1 MLIEIGVGVI
11 AAAAVVLVAFLVPVL
26 IQLRKT
32 TQASTHL
39 LRQMNE
45 DLPLLFKE
53 EGHQMAAED
62 SGFSS
67 GAVAFAFLAGA
78 IIGAGAALLLAPQTG
93 AETRRLLR
101 DYAEKAEE
109 EIRERL
115 PEAKAMLDSAIE
127 KGKDLVE

>member
-1 MLIEIGVGVI
+1 
-11 AAAAVVLVAFLVPVL
+11 
-26 IQLRKT
+26 
-32 TQASTHL
+32 
-39 LRQMNE
+39 
-45 DLPLLFKE
+45 
-53 EGHQMAAED
+53 MAAED

-93 AETRRLLR
+93 AETRRLLK

-127 KGKDLVE
+127 KGKDFVEKGKEFVGEKKSLLSSAMESGREAMKKQRAS

>member
-1 MLIEIGVGVI
+1 MGFSDTKHHQVI
-11 AAAAVVLVAFLVPVL
+11 
-26 IQLRKT
+26 IK
-32 TQASTHL
+32 
-39 LRQMNE
+39 
-45 DLPLLFKE
+45 K
-53 EGHQMAAED
+53 EGHPMAAED

-93 AETRRLLR
+93 AETRKLLR

-127 KGKDLVE
+127 KGKDFVERGKIGRASCRERG

>member
-1 MLIEIGVGVI
+1 
-11 AAAAVVLVAFLVPVL
+11 
-26 IQLRKT
+26 
-32 TQASTHL
+32 
-39 LRQMNE
+39 
-45 DLPLLFKE
+45 
-53 EGHQMAAED
+53 MAGED

-67 GAVAFAFLAGA
+67 GAVAFAFLTGA

-115 PEAKAMLDSAIE
+115 PEAKAMLDSAFE
-127 KGKDLVE
+127 KGKDLVEKSRDLVERGKEFVEKGKEFVDDKKSALSSAMEAGRDAMKKHRAS

>member
-1 MLIEIGVGVI
+1 
-11 AAAAVVLVAFLVPVL
+11 
-26 IQLRKT
+26 
-32 TQASTHL
+32 
-39 LRQMNE
+39 
-45 DLPLLFKE
+45 
-53 EGHQMAAED
+53 MAAED

-127 KGKDLVE
+127 KGKDFIEKGKEFVGEKKSLLSSAMESGREAMKKQRAS

>member
-1 MLIEIGVGVI
+1 
-11 AAAAVVLVAFLVPVL
+11 
-26 IQLRKT
+26 
-32 TQASTHL
+32 
-39 LRQMNE
+39 
-45 DLPLLFKE
+45 
-53 EGHQMAAED
+53 MAAED

-115 PEAKAMLDSAIE
+115 PEAKALLDSAIE
-127 KGKDLVE
+127 KGKDFVERGKEYVEKGKEFVDDKKSALSSAMEAGRDAMKKHRAS

>member
-1 MLIEIGVGVI
+1 MEYSSSNHHHLIIKEVRPM
-11 AAAAVVLVAFLVPVL
+11 A
-26 IQLRKT
+26 T
-32 TQASTHL
+32 
-39 LRQMNE
+39 E
-45 DLPLLFKE
+45 DN
-53 EGHQMAAED
+53 
-62 SGFSS
+62 GFSA

-115 PEAKAMLDSAIE
+115 PEAKALLDSAIE
-127 KGKDLVE
+127 KGKDFVERGKEFVEKGKEFVDDKKSVLSSAMDAGRDAMKKHRAS

>member
-1 MLIEIGVGVI
+1 
-11 AAAAVVLVAFLVPVL
+11 
-26 IQLRKT
+26 
-32 TQASTHL
+32 
-39 LRQMNE
+39 
-45 DLPLLFKE
+45 
-53 EGHQMAAED
+53 MAAED

-93 AETRRLLR
+93 AETRKLLR

-127 KGKDLVE
+127 KGKDLVEKGKDFVEKGKEFVDDQKSLLSSAMDAGRTAMKKQRAS

>member
-1 MLIEIGVGVI
+1 
-11 AAAAVVLVAFLVPVL
+11 
-26 IQLRKT
+26 
-32 TQASTHL
+32 
-39 LRQMNE
+39 
-45 DLPLLFKE
+45 
-53 EGHQMAAED
+53 MAAED
-62 SGFSS
+62 NGFSS

-78 IIGAGAALLLAPQTG
+78 LIGAGAALLVAPQTG

-127 KGKDLVE
+127 KGKDFVERGKEFVDKGKEYVDDKKSVLSSAMEAGRDAMKKHRSS

>member
-1 MLIEIGVGVI
+1 
-11 AAAAVVLVAFLVPVL
+11 
-26 IQLRKT
+26 
-32 TQASTHL
+32 
-39 LRQMNE
+39 
-45 DLPLLFKE
+45 
-53 EGHQMAAED
+53 MAAED

-93 AETRRLLR
+93 AETRKLLR

-127 KGKDLVE
+127 KGKDLVEKGKEFVDDQKSLLSSAMDAGRTAMKKHRAS

>member
-1 MLIEIGVGVI
+1 MGFSDTKHHQVI
-11 AAAAVVLVAFLVPVL
+11 
-26 IQLRKT
+26 IK
-32 TQASTHL
+32 
-39 LRQMNE
+39 
-45 DLPLLFKE
+45 K
-53 EGHQMAAED
+53 EGHPMAAED

-93 AETRRLLR
+93 AETRKLLR

-127 KGKDLVE
+127 KGKDLVEKGKEFVDDQKSLLSSAMDAGRTAMKKHRAS

>member
-1 MLIEIGVGVI
+1 
-11 AAAAVVLVAFLVPVL
+11 
-26 IQLRKT
+26 
-32 TQASTHL
+32 
-39 LRQMNE
+39 
-45 DLPLLFKE
+45 
-53 EGHQMAAED
+53 MAAED
-62 SGFSS
+62 NGFSS

-78 IIGAGAALLLAPQTG
+78 ILGAGAALLLAPQTG

-127 KGKDLVE
+127 KGKEFVEKGKDFVSEKKSTLSSAIETGRDAMKKHRAS

>member
-1 MLIEIGVGVI
+1 MGFSNTKHHQVI
-11 AAAAVVLVAFLVPVL
+11 
-26 IQLRKT
+26 IK
-32 TQASTHL
+32 
-39 LRQMNE
+39 
-45 DLPLLFKE
+45 K
-53 EGHQMAAED
+53 EGHPMAAED

-93 AETRRLLR
+93 AETRRLLK

-127 KGKDLVE
+127 KGKDFIEKGKEFVEKGKEFVGEKKSLLSSAMESGREAMKKQRAS

>member
-1 MLIEIGVGVI
+1 MGFSNTKHHQVI
-11 AAAAVVLVAFLVPVL
+11 
-26 IQLRKT
+26 IK
-32 TQASTHL
+32 
-39 LRQMNE
+39 
-45 DLPLLFKE
+45 K
-53 EGHQMAAED
+53 EGHPMAAED

-127 KGKDLVE
+127 KGKDLVEKGKDFVEKGKEFVDDQKSLLSSAMDAGRTAMKKHRAS

>member
-1 MLIEIGVGVI
+1 
-11 AAAAVVLVAFLVPVL
+11 
-26 IQLRKT
+26 
-32 TQASTHL
+32 
-39 LRQMNE
+39 
-45 DLPLLFKE
+45 
-53 EGHQMAAED
+53 MAAED

-93 AETRRLLR
+93 AETRKLLR

-127 KGKDLVE
+127 KGKDFVERGKEFVEKGKEIVDDKKSVLSTPEDRAEPTIKKKRPC

>member
-1 MLIEIGVGVI
+1 
-11 AAAAVVLVAFLVPVL
+11 
-26 IQLRKT
+26 
-32 TQASTHL
+32 
-39 LRQMNE
+39 
-45 DLPLLFKE
+45 
-53 EGHQMAAED
+53 MAAED

-127 KGKDLVE
+127 KGKDFVERGKEFVEKGKEFVDDKKAVLSSAMDAGRDAMKKHRAS

>member
-1 MLIEIGVGVI
+1 MGFSDTKHHQVI
-11 AAAAVVLVAFLVPVL
+11 
-26 IQLRKT
+26 IK
-32 TQASTHL
+32 
-39 LRQMNE
+39 
-45 DLPLLFKE
+45 K
-53 EGHQMAAED
+53 EGHPMAAED

-93 AETRRLLR
+93 AETRKLLR

-127 KGKDLVE
+127 KGKDFIEKGKEFVGEKKSLLSSAMESGREAMKKQRAS

>member
-1 MLIEIGVGVI
+1 MEYSSSNHHHLII
-11 AAAAVVLVAFLVPVL
+11 
-26 IQLRKT
+26 
-32 TQASTHL
+32 
-39 LRQMNE
+39 
-45 DLPLLFKE
+45 KE
-53 EGHQMAAED
+53 VRPMATED

-93 AETRRLLR
+93 AETRRLLK

-127 KGKDLVE
+127 MGKEFVGEKKSLLSSAMESGREAMKKQRAS